1 MVKLHIRDL
10 KIFKGDNTMR
20 KKINLLLFIPF
31 IILIFSPSL
40 YAGDAFLWKVE
51 SKTATVY
58 LLGSIH
64 FMKKEIYPLN
74 RMIEN
79 AFDKADILVVEA
91 DINDIGKIDIQKLME
106 TAFYRENDTLQN
118 HISGETYELVKKEF
132 EGLGMPLWIVDK
144 QRPWFL
150 ALTLTSLELVKLG
163 YDPNYGIDN
172 YFLSKASGKKQIK
185 ELESLDYQM
194 NLLSGFSDNEQ
205 ELFLLY
211 TIKDLK
217 TLDQEVTGLIRA
229 WKSGDTKS
237 MESII
242 TKSATEDGKMSSIYE
257 KLIYGR
263 NKNMASKIEDFLKT
277 KDAYFV
283 IVGAGHLVGDRGI
296 VEMLKKKGYSIDQL

>member
-1 MVKLHIRDL
+1 MTDDKLHTRDL
-10 KIFKGDNTMR
+10 KISKGDGTMR
-20 KKINLLLFIPF
+20 KKIALLLFIPL
-31 IILIFSPSL
+31 IILIFSPSV

-118 HISGETYELVKKEF
+118 HISGEAYELVKKEF

-172 YFLSKASGKKQIK
+172 YFLSKASGKKRIK

-205 ELFLLY
+205 ELFLVY

-242 TKSATEDGKMSSIYE
+242 TKSATENGKMSSIYE

-263 NKNMASKIEDFLKT
+263 NKNMASKVEDFLKT

-283 IVGAGHLVGDRGI
+283 IVGAGHLVG
-296 VEMLKKKGYSIDQL
+296 